1 MTEKKYKICI
11 QMLENTLNYRNV
23 LKQELED
30 FLNDFCHQMLMKE
43 VQ

>member
-1 MTEKKYKICI
+1 MHPDARKYTELQKYRF
-11 QMLENTLNYRNV
+11 LNV